1 MNDKKYTTVSFV
13 SSRGW
18 ENCFLNQT
26 MRKFID
32 VIFELILIT
41 HKNYF
46 WIFVFQKYLSKKIL
60 CIFDNEMANSLKNK
74 IQYAFFFLSRHLN
87 AETWTLPSYNILT
100 LKPSILK
107 LRGGVRCPHLDF
119 AKEKSTYCRDIKP
132 DYNFRPIFAH
142 RNFYGIFL
150 FKNLAWLSNIWK
162 PYATIYWRTKS
173 ICF

>member
-1 MNDKKYTTVSFV
+1 MPCCLKWQ
-13 SSRGW
+13 SRGW

-74 IQYAFFFLSRHLN
+74 IQYVFFFSRDISMPKPEPFLLITYWLWNLVFSN
-87 AETWTLPSYNILT
+87 AG
-100 LKPSILK
+100 
-107 LRGGVRCPHLDF
+107 GGVRCPHLDF
-119 AKEKSTYCRDIKP
+119 AKENSTYCRDIKP